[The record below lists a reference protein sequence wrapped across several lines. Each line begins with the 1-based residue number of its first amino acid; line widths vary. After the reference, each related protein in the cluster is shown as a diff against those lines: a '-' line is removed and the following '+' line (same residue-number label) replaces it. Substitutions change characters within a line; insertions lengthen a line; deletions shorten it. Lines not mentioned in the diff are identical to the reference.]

1 MEFEEF
7 RERLMEDLRDNLQ
20 HKTGNE
26 FTVEANHVKKLQN
39 ADYDGIVIRP
49 EGEAVGVNLDAQ
61 ELFKALEN
69 GKSYDEVLE
78 HATDIVAHGFEN
90 QPSFDISEFSNYDVM
105 KEKLAIQ
112 VVSTERNAEMLE
124 KIPHKEVEDMS
135 MVCRFVVGNNEN
147 EMGTIL
153 VTNDMLNN
161 YGITGEQLFT
171 DAAKYAPELRPSEI
185 KGMADVLA
193 EMMGVDVSELSETM
207 GMPESPEIPMYVAS
221 THDKTNGAGII
232 GYPGFMDMAAE
243 KVGGDFFLLPSSV
256 HEVLLVPDDG
266 KTDFRQLENM
276 VREVN
281 STQVELKDQL
291 SDNVYH
297 YDSKE
302 KVFELAEKFDSRK
315 KERTSEKGDKEK
327 ASVLK
332 ELDSGKKEIA
342 GQPREKTPKA
352 HKKEDP
358 SL

>member
-1 MEFEEF
+1 MDFEEF
-7 RERLMEDLRDNLQ
+7 RERLMEDLKDSLQ
-20 HKTGNE
+20 DRTGKE
-26 FTVEANHVKKLQN
+26 YTADANHVKKLQN

-49 EGEAVGVNLDAQ
+49 EGEQVGVNLDAQ
-61 ELFKALEN
+61 MLFKAYES
-69 GKSYDEVLE
+69 GKSYDEVVE
-78 HATDIVAHGFEN
+78 QATNIVAEGFEN
-90 QPSFDISEFSNYDVM
+90 QPSFSVEDFSNYDVM

-112 VVSTERNAEMLE
+112 VVSTERNTEMLE

-147 EMGTIL
+147 EMGTVL
-153 VTNDMLNN
+153 VTNQMLES
-161 YGITGEQLFT
+161 YGITGEQLFN

-193 EMMGVDVSELSETM
+193 EMMGVDVSELGETM
-207 GMPESPEIPMYVAS
+207 GMPESPELPMYVAS
-221 THDKTNGAGII
+221 THDKMNGAGII
-232 GYPGFMDMAAE
+232 GYPGFMDMASE

-256 HEVLLVPDDG
+256 HEVLLIPDDG
-266 KTDFRQLENM
+266 KTDYRNLESM

-281 STQVELKDQL
+281 ATQVELKDQL

-302 KVFELAEKFDSRK
+302 KVFELAEKFDARK

-327 ASVLK
+327 GSVLK
-332 ELDSGKKEIA
+332 DLDSKKKEISDKPKDKA
-342 GQPREKTPKA
+342 PKT
-352 HKKEDP
+352 HKKEDM

>member
-1 MEFEEF
+1 MDFEEF
-7 RERLMEDLRDNLQ
+7 RERLMEDLKDSLQ
-20 HKTGNE
+20 DRTGKE
-26 FTVEANHVKKLQN
+26 YTADANHVKKLQN

-49 EGEAVGVNLDAQ
+49 EGEQVGVNLDAQ
-61 ELFKALEN
+61 MLFAAYEF
-69 GKSYDEVLE
+69 GKSYDEVVE
-78 HATDIVAHGFEN
+78 QATNIVAEGFEN
-90 QPSFDISEFSNYDVM
+90 QPSFSVEDFSNYDVM

-112 VVSTERNAEMLE
+112 VVSTERNTEMLE

-147 EMGTIL
+147 EMGTVL
-153 VTNDMLNN
+153 VTNQMLES
-161 YGITGEQLFT
+161 YGITGEQLFN

-193 EMMGVDVSELSETM
+193 EMMGVDVSELGETM
-207 GMPESPEIPMYVAS
+207 GMPESPELPMYVAS
-221 THDKTNGAGII
+221 THDKMNGAGII
-232 GYPGFMDMAAE
+232 GYPGFMDMASE

-256 HEVLLVPDDG
+256 HEVLLIPDDG
-266 KTDFRQLENM
+266 KTDYRNLESM

-281 STQVELKDQL
+281 ATQVELKDQL

-302 KVFELAEKFDSRK
+302 KVFELAEKFDARK

-327 ASVLK
+327 GSVLK
-332 ELDSGKKEIA
+332 DLDSKKKEISDKPKDKA
-342 GQPREKTPKA
+342 PKA
-352 HKKEDP
+352 HKKEDM